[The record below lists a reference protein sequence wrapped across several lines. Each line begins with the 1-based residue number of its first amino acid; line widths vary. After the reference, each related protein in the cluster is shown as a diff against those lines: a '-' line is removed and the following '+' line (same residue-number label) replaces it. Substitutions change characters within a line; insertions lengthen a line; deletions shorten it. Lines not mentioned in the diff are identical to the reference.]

1 MTRLSTVALCCTFL
15 AESALAAPFVV
26 PINPAQSTLSFQLC
40 ISGSCSTDSSP
51 VAGTVTLEV
60 ANVPNPQQI
69 WLHDFDFQLV
79 ENLHWYISW
88 GFLGSFTAD
97 ASGAAIIYAY
107 PGTPLGPNPIT
118 SGAFSFTSLPVDTEG
133 MLTYSAVGLPC
144 TVLQAAGLLCSDTQ
158 SLDQG
163 TQTADE
169 FGGTITSASRV
180 VTLATDIDVLA
191 PLDPAYPDMG
201 TLHVWGVVRGSVYVP
216 PPAAGDTNCDGAV
229 NVFDIDP
236 FVMALTD
243 PAGYASAFPT
253 CEISAADTDGNGEVN
268 VFDIDPFV
276 LLLTGG

>member
-1 MTRLSTVALCCTFL
+1 MTRLSTVAALCSVL
-15 AESALAAPFVV
+15 AAPVLAAPFVV
-26 PINPAQSTLSFQLC
+26 PIDPAQSTLNFQLC
-40 ISGSCSTDSSP
+40 ISESCSTDSSP
-51 VAGTVTLEV
+51 VAGTATLEL
-60 ANVPNPQQI
+60 ANVSDPQQI

-88 GFLGSFTAD
+88 SFLGSFTAD
-97 ASGAAIIYAY
+97 VTDVAIAYAY

-118 SGAFSFTSLPVDTEG
+118 SGTFSFTGVPVETEG

-163 TQTADE
+163 TQTADTL
-169 FGGTITSASRV
+169 GGTITSASRV
-180 VTLATDIDVLA
+180 VTLVTNIDILA
-191 PLDPAYPDMG
+191 PLDPAYPEMG
-201 TLHVWGVVRGSVYVP
+201 TLHVSGTVRGSVYV

-236 FVMALTD
+236 FVLALVD
-243 PAGYASAFPT
+243 SAAYASAFPA
-253 CEISAADTDGNGEVN
+253 CEISTADTNGDGEVN